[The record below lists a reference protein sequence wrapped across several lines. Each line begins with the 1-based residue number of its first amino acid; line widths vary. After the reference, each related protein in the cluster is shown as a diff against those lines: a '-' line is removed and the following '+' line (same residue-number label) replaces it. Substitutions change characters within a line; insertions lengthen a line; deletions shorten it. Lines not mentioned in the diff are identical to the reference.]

1 MHHRHLSDAV
11 FHNSGS
17 RQGANRHRDMKETK
31 ASFSFCSYVS
41 DSVAAVLPYKI
52 RMFTQ
57 QIAVHTSSAFTR
69 HNASAYNV
77 ESSRTFLVS
86 VAPTTG
92 E

>member
-1 MHHRHLSDAV
+1 MIFGRFEKPFCDWLCHFDAEFPKRLYILYTV
-11 FHNSGS
+11 
-17 RQGANRHRDMKETK
+17 
-31 ASFSFCSYVS
+31 
-41 DSVAAVLPYKI
+41 
-52 RMFTQ
+52 
-57 QIAVHTSSAFTR
+57 SSAFTR